1 MSKSVGQ
8 LFTSFLAKILFG
20 VLIVAFGAWGIA
32 DMLRSSPDHQAVIK
46 VGDVEVSGAQVKR
59 GFVTELRRLRDRFGP
74 QLTATDAQKFGVF
87 DQVLSQMA
95 SRALLD
101 AAAQDM
107 NVGISDEAVQKLI
120 TGNAAF
126 QDQSGR
132 FSPDRFQRVLASNG
146 YREADFLVATRGDMT
161 RQRILESVRGPV
173 VAPDILVDT
182 LIRYEGERRIALEF
196 PVKAAA
202 MPVPADP
209 GDDVL
214 KDYQKNHAA
223 AYTAP
228 ETRKLTVMPL
238 RPEDVASKI
247 SVSDDALKAYFDQHA
262 GEFAKPEER
271 KLSQILLKD
280 EAAATKAAAA
290 LREGRAP
297 TTVAKDVG
305 GTLTDLG
312 WVVRD
317 GLLSVLGDPA
327 FAAKKGEVL
336 SPLKTPLGW
345 HVVIVQDTHPKKDA
359 DFASVHDK
367 VEHAVKSEQVLSTL
381 YNLSTAVEDNLAAGS
396 TLEETAKLNGLSL
409 HTVDNVTAD
418 GKLADGSAPKGFPA
432 VSEVI
437 KEGFAQDAQTV
448 SPMME
453 YEGEPG
459 GYFVVRTDA
468 VTPAALKPFA
478 DVRADIL
485 AAWRG
490 EQQQTAAI
498 AKAKELATA
507 FAEAKDADA
516 FAKAHGVKLETTP
529 PLFRS
534 VPGNLPRELVARL
547 FTLEPGQTASAA
559 APEGAIVARL
569 KEIQPVDPKD
579 FASTI
584 AQGKR
589 KLRAALGDSLMGP
602 FTAELADSF
611 KMKQMRSVDSLVQE
625 LK

>member
-8 LFTSFLAKILFG
+8 LLTSFLAKILFG

-32 DMLRSSPDHQAVIK
+32 DMLRRSPDHQAVIK
-46 VGDVEVSGAQVKR
+46 VGDVEVSGTQVKR
-59 GFVTELRRLRDRFGP
+59 GFVTELRRLRNQFGP

-101 AAAQDM
+101 AAAKDM
-107 NVGISDEAVQKLI
+107 NVGVSDEAIQALI

-126 QDQSGR
+126 QDQSGK
-132 FSPDRFQRVLASNG
+132 FSPDRFRRVLESNG
-146 YREADFLVATRGDMT
+146 YHEADFLTATRGDMT

-209 GDDVL
+209 GDEVL

-228 ETRKLTVMPL
+228 ETRTLTVMPL
-238 RPEDVASKI
+238 RPEDVAAKI
-247 SVSDDALKAYFDQHA
+247 SVSEDALKAYFDQHA
-262 GEFAKPEER
+262 AEFAKPEQR

-280 EAAATKAAAA
+280 EASAAKAAAA
-290 LREGRAP
+290 LTEGRAP
-297 TTVAKDVG
+297 AAVAKDVG

-312 WVVRD
+312 WVVRN
-317 GLLSVLGDPA
+317 GLLSALGEPA

-336 SPLKTPLGW
+336 APLKTPLGW
-345 HVVIVQDTHPKKDA
+345 HVVIVQDVRPEEGA
-359 DFASVHDK
+359 DFAASREK
-367 VEHAVKSEQVLSTL
+367 VEHAVKAEQTLSTL
-381 YNLSTAVEDNLAAGS
+381 YNLSTAVEDSLAAGS
-396 TLEETAKLNGLSL
+396 TLEETAKLNGLTL
-409 HTVDNVTAD
+409 HTVDGVD
-418 GKLADGSAPKGFPA
+418 VEGKLADGAAPKGFPA
-432 VSEVI
+432 VADVV
-437 KEGFAQDAQTV
+437 KAGFAQEAQTV

-468 VTPAALKPFA
+468 VTPAALKSFA
-478 DVRADIL
+478 DVRADVL
-485 AAWRG
+485 SAWRG
-490 EQQQTAAI
+490 EKQQAAAV
-498 AKAKELATA
+498 AKAKDLATA
-507 FAEAKDADA
+507 FADAKDPDA
-516 FAKAHGVKLETTP
+516 FAKANGVKIETTP

-534 VPGNLPRELVARL
+534 VGGDLPRDLVARL
-547 FTLEPGQTASAA
+547 FTLEPGQTASTA
-559 APEGAIVARL
+559 APEGAVVARL
-569 KEIQPVDPKD
+569 KDIQPVDPKD
-579 FASTI
+579 FASTLD
-584 AQGKR
+584 QGKR

-602 FTAELADSF
+602 FTTQLADTF
-611 KMKQMRSVDSLVQE
+611 KMKQLRSVDSLVQE

>member
-20 VLIVAFGAWGIA
+20 VLIVAFGAWGVA
-32 DMLRSSPDHQAVIK
+32 DMLRRSPDHQAVIQ
-46 VGDVEVSGAQVKR
+46 VGDVEVSGQQVNR
-59 GFVTELRRLRDRFGP
+59 AFVTELRRLRDQFGP
-74 QLTATDAQKFGVF
+74 QLTAADAQKFGVF

-101 AAAQDM
+101 AAAKDM

-126 QDQSGR
+126 LDQNGKFSPER
-132 FSPDRFQRVLASNG
+132 FSRVLQSNG
-146 YREADFLVATRGDMT
+146 YREADFLTATRGDLT

-173 VAPDILVDT
+173 VAPNILVDT

-202 MPVPADP
+202 MPVPADS
-209 GDDVL
+209 GDDAL
-214 KDYQKNHAA
+214 KDYQKAHAA

-238 RPEDVASKI
+238 RPEDVAAKI
-247 SVSDDALKAYFDQHA
+247 TVTEDALNAYFEQHA
-262 GEFAKPEER
+262 AEFAKPEER

-290 LREGRAP
+290 LTEGRAP
-297 TTVAKDVG
+297 TAVAKDVG

-317 GLLSVLGDPA
+317 GLLSTLGDPA
-327 FAAKKGEVL
+327 FAAKKGDVL
-336 SPLKTPLGW
+336 PPLKTPLGW
-345 HVVIVQDTHPKKDA
+345 HVVIVQDIHPQEGA
-359 DFASVHDK
+359 DFAAARDK
-367 VEHAVKSEQVLSTL
+367 VEHAVKAEQVLSTL
-381 YNLSTAVEDNLAAGS
+381 YNLSTAVEDALAAGS
-396 TLEETAKLNGLSL
+396 TIEDAAKLNGLTI
-409 HTVDNVTAD
+409 HTVDGVDAEA
-418 GKLADGSAPKGFPA
+418 KLADGSAPKGIPA
-432 VSEVI
+432 PADVV
-437 KEGFAQDAQTV
+437 KAGFAQETGTV

-453 YEGEPG
+453 YDGEPG

-468 VTPAALKPFA
+468 ITPAALKPFA

-485 AAWRG
+485 SAWRG
-490 EQQQTAAI
+490 EKQQAAAV
-498 AKAKELATA
+498 AKAKELAAA
-507 FAEAKDADA
+507 FADAKDVDA
-516 FAKAHGVKLETTP
+516 FAKANGVKIETTP

-534 VPGNLPRELVARL
+534 VQGDLPRELVAHL
-547 FTLEPGQTASAA
+547 FTLEPGQAASSA
-559 APEGAIVARL
+559 APEGAVVARL

-579 FASTI
+579 FAASLD
-584 AQGKR
+584 QGKR

-602 FTAELADSF
+602 FSTQLADTF
-611 KMKQMRSVDSLVQE
+611 KMKQLRSTDRLVQE

>member
-8 LFTSFLAKILFG
+8 LLTSFLAKILFG

-32 DMLRSSPDHQAVIK
+32 DMLRRSPDHQAVIK
-46 VGDVEVSGAQVKR
+46 VGDVEVSGQQVKR
-59 GFVTELRRLRDRFGP
+59 AFLTELRRLRDQFGP
-74 QLTATDAQKFGVF
+74 QLTAADAQNFGVF

-101 AAAQDM
+101 AAAKDM

-126 QDQSGR
+126 VDQSGK

-146 YREADFLVATRGDMT
+146 YREADFLAATRGDMT

-173 VAPDILVDT
+173 IAPDILVNT

-214 KDYQKNHAA
+214 KAYQTAHAA
-223 AYTAP
+223 TYTAP

-238 RPEDVASKI
+238 RPEDVAGKI
-247 SVSDDALKAYFDQHA
+247 TVSEDALKAYFEQHA
-262 GEFAKPEER
+262 AEYAKPEER

-280 EAAATKAAAA
+280 EAAAAKVAAA
-290 LREGRAP
+290 LTEGRAP
-297 TTVAKDVG
+297 AAVAKESG

-317 GLLSVLGDPA
+317 GLLSALGDPA
-327 FAAKKGEVL
+327 FAAAKGAVL
-336 SPLKTPLGW
+336 PPLKTPLGW
-345 HVVIVQDTHPKKDA
+345 HVVIVQDIHPQEGA
-359 DFASVHDK
+359 DFASVRAK
-367 VEHAVKSEQVLSTL
+367 VEQAVKAEQILSTL
-381 YNLSTAVEDNLAAGS
+381 YSLSTAVEDSLAAGS
-396 TLEETAKLNGLSL
+396 SIEETAKLNGLSAIS
-409 HTVDNVTAD
+409 VDGVTAE
-418 GKLADGSAPKGFPA
+418 GKLANGSAPQGIPSPADVVKAGF
-432 VSEVI
+432 
-437 KEGFAQDAQTV
+437 GQDIQTV

-468 VTPAALKPFA
+468 ITPAALKPFA
-478 DVRADIL
+478 DVRDDVL
-485 AAWRG
+485 SAWRG
-490 EQQQTAAI
+490 EKQQAAAV
-498 AKAKELATA
+498 AKAKELAA
-507 FAEAKDADA
+507 ALADAKDVDA
-516 FAKAHGVKLETTP
+516 FAKANGVKIETTP

-534 VPGNLPRELVARL
+534 TQGDLPRELVAGL
-547 FTLEPGQTASAA
+547 FTLEPGQATSTP
-559 APEGAIVARL
+559 APEGAVVARL
-569 KEIQPVDPKD
+569 KEVQPVDPRD
-579 FASTI
+579 FAASLD
-584 AQGKR
+584 QGKR

-602 FTAELADSF
+602 FTTQLADTF
-611 KMKQMRSVDSLVQE
+611 KMKQLQSTDRLVQE